1 MTGSPPYLKVWIHHW
16 SRSSTL
22 VLIVCKGHEKVYEF
36 EKFLQDKTTFSQFS
50 VKEFILTL
58 STNFTFFIN
67 SFVYLFGRL
76 RRRELTHEHR
86 NSQRVHLLQLITF
99 SFFRVRRAKREN
111 TQMATRVTDGARREG
126 HENRETLFFL
136 LGLPPSF
143 RASRGFAASA
153 RVHCSHKI

>member
-1 MTGSPPYLKVWIHHW
+1 M
-16 SRSSTL
+16 
-22 VLIVCKGHEKVYEF
+22 
-36 EKFLQDKTTFSQFS
+36 
-50 VKEFILTL
+50 
-58 STNFTFFIN
+58 
-67 SFVYLFGRL
+67 FGRL

-153 RVHCSHKI
+153 RVHCSHKIWRKRETTRSLSFLGKELYSSFKFFLYYQTWVLWVRQVIPQNIPPTQMISGTHWRYFVK